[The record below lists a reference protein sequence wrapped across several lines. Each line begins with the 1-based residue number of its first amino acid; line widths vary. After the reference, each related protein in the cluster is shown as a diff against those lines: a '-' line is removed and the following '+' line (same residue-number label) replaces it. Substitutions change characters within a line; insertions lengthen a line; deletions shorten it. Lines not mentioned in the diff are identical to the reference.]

1 MTATT
6 QELARFLETNEGT
19 VPEPVRDDLPR
30 RRAVVERGRLR
41 RWRRW
46 TGERGA
52 CVVQNGATVAAS
64 HNVAT
69 IFRNGRVRAIDV
81 AGALGVAPE
90 QVVKMLVRN
99 IGEQLAEGDLL
110 AEQRL
115 FFGQRR
121 RRIVSP
127 ATGTFIYFSTT
138 SGVAYV
144 AGSAT
149 ETQVYAHVGGQ
160 VVGVFADSVLVE
172 GNAVSISGVAGAGR
186 AVAGRLIVASTPTQI
201 PMDLTGSIV
210 ACSFPLD
217 ETTARQLPTRGALGV
232 LSSGIVPGAVSRL
245 GWDDVLWP
253 LTRPRFG
260 SPSYDPAPPL
270 TIVLLAVGED
280 ACPAQIWERVAS
292 LNGRP
297 VSLLGYEPG
306 SAPELLATLDGPS
319 GGMPPPVTVGGIST
333 ARVRNGPGA
342 GRVVRVAGVL
352 PYLVQLPSEVE
363 VFAASIEIDG
373 IGSRPV
379 VASRH
384 LQSLISEP

>member
-217 ETTARQLPTRGALGV
+217 ETTAR
-232 LSSGIVPGAVSRL
+232 
-245 GWDDVLWP
+245 
-253 LTRPRFG
+253 
-260 SPSYDPAPPL
+260 
-270 TIVLLAVGED
+270 
-280 ACPAQIWERVAS
+280 
-292 LNGRP
+292 
-297 VSLLGYEPG
+297 
-306 SAPELLATLDGPS
+306 
-319 GGMPPPVTVGGIST
+319 
-333 ARVRNGPGA
+333 
-342 GRVVRVAGVL
+342 
-352 PYLVQLPSEVE
+352 
-363 VFAASIEIDG
+363 
-373 IGSRPV
+373 
-379 VASRH
+379 
-384 LQSLISEP
+384 

>member
-1 MTATT
+1 
-6 QELARFLETNEGT
+6 
-19 VPEPVRDDLPR
+19 
-30 RRAVVERGRLR
+30 
-41 RWRRW
+41 
-46 TGERGA
+46 
-52 CVVQNGATVAAS
+52 
-64 HNVAT
+64 
-69 IFRNGRVRAIDV
+69 
-81 AGALGVAPE
+81 
-90 QVVKMLVRN
+90 
-99 IGEQLAEGDLL
+99 
-110 AEQRL
+110 
-115 FFGQRR
+115 
-121 RRIVSP
+121 
-127 ATGTFIYFSTT
+127 
-138 SGVAYV
+138 
-144 AGSAT
+144 
-149 ETQVYAHVGGQ
+149 
-160 VVGVFADSVLVE
+160 
-172 GNAVSISGVAGAGR
+172 
-186 AVAGRLIVASTPTQI
+186 
-201 PMDLTGSIV
+201 V

-217 ETTARQLPTRGALGV
+217 ETTARQLPTRGAVGV
-232 LSSGIVPGAVSRL
+232 LASGIVPGAVSRL

-342 GRVVRVAGVL
+342 GRVVRVTGVL